1 MGTNFS
7 SSYVNFPF
15 YDVKR
20 WKQIEKS
27 LQTISSSLIEQRDG
41 TEVIMRFH
49 RNKKL
54 FEVISYQ
61 L

>member
-20 WKQIEKS
+20 WKQIEES
-27 LQTISSSLIEQRDG
+27 LQKISSTLIGQRDNV
-41 TEVIMRFH
+41 EMLRFH
-49 RNKKL
+49 RIMTL
-54 FEVISYQ
+54 IEVISYH